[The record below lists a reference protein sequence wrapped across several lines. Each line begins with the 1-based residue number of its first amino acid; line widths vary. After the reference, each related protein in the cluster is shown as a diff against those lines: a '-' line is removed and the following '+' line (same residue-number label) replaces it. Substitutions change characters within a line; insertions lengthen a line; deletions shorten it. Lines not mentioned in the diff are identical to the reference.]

1 MGIREHESNVT
12 STIPK
17 VVRSVLEIKAGML
30 GLSLSRYVAGI
41 LTEAARDMPDE
52 AQTISVR
59 QVREQHGSLS
69 VTIPPE
75 TAKHLGLG
83 AGKPIAFAPVPGG
96 ARIRL
101 VR

>member
-1 MGIREHESNVT
+1 MGIRKHESNIT
-12 STIPK
+12 STVPDA
-17 VVRSVLEIKAGML
+17 VHLVLQVKAGML

-75 TAKHLGLG
+75 TAKHLGIG

-96 ARIRL
+96 ALIRP